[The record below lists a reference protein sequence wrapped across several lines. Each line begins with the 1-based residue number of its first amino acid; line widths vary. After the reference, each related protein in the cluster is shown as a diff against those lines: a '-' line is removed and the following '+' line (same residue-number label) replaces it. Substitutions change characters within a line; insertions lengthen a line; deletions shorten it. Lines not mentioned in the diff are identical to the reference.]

1 MGDYLSTPIRT
12 KESEDGETARVIKIL
27 TNSLNMDLVE
37 CKDGEKLWRMHMFVL
52 RI

>member
-12 KESEDGETARVIKIL
+12 KESEDGETARVTDSI
-27 TNSLNMDLVE
+27 TNSLNMDVVE
-37 CKDGEKLWRMHMFVL
+37 CKDGGRQWKMHIFVL